1 MEREKKEK
9 KIRALS
15 SNKMTRK
22 EGRLV
27 EGGRPNKGREWT
39 RPEREGGEPRR
50 TNNLEGEKNG
60 DPAPRTSSRLHCPFG
75 GNFAGEG
82 GPGKKSHGARIAA
95 APARGPVLGD
105 PQAGEAGAG
114 RPGRGESPPPRGAQ
128 SHRGPQTRGPAVFGP
143 QAAGGSAGEGPPLLL
158 GPFHHRP
165 QPLGLS
171 LPPPP
176 AQDRPFRRKLGRP
189 PTGTPT
195 GTPPVPPG
203 SGLPASPTHTPA
215 PSLTHLGS
223 TGTWATPG
231 LGPR

>member
-60 DPAPRTSSRLHCPFG
+60 DTAPRTSSRLHCPFG

-114 RPGRGESPPPRGAQ
+114 RPGRGERPATEGRSELPGAADPGADGIWAPGGRRLRG
-128 SHRGPQTRGPAVFGP
+128 
-143 QAAGGSAGEGPPLLL
+143 GGATAPL
-158 GPFHHRP
+158 GP
-165 QPLGLS
+165 

-176 AQDRPFRRKLGRP
+176 PAPRPLLTTPPRQAVPAEARP
-189 PTGTPT
+189 PPDRD
-195 GTPPVPPG
+195 PSG
-203 SGLPASPTHTPA
+203 SP
-215 PSLTHLGS
+215 
-223 TGTWATPG
+223 
-231 LGPR
+231 